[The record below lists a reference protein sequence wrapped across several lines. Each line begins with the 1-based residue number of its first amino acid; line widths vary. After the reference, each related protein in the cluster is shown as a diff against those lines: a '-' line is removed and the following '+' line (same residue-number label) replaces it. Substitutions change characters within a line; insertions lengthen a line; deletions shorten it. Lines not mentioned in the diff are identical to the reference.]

1 MLIAILIM
9 LTINAVLLGIVWG
22 VQDQL
27 AKWVAR
33 FDIRIEALSR
43 QVGALVKGKKRDD
56 SR

>member
-56 SR
+56 NR